1 MISLGFGVFF
11 VGFFVCLLFTQR
23 SLFQTEVSVEG
34 KIE

>member
-1 MISLGFGVFF
+1 MISLGFGVFLL
-11 VGFFVCLLFTQR
+11 GFLFVCFLQR